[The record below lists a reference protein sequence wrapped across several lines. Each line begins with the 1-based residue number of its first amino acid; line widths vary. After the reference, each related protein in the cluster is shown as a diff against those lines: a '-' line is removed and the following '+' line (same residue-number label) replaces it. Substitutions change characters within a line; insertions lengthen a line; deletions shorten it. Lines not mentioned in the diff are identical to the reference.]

1 MKIAVIAG
9 SHTNLPETYRISLV
23 VKEELEKKGIEVF
36 HYSLHDKPLPMW
48 SEDAWD
54 ENSDLSKN
62 HLGSL
67 QSEIDSCDGYV
78 IMTPEWGG
86 MATPGIKN
94 FMLLCGSFKFKPA
107 YLIGVSASRGGAY
120 PIAELRMSSYK
131 NNQIMYLPEH
141 LIVRDCENMFNGKAD
156 DSYLRKRLDYGLN
169 LLIKHAEL
177 LAPLQDSGVIDLENY
192 PYGM

>member
-1 MKIAVIAG
+1 MKIAVISG
-9 SHTNLPETYRISLV
+9 SHRPCETHRISLF

-36 HYSLHDKPLPMW
+36 HYSLMDNPLPLW

-54 ENSDLSKN
+54 DESDLVKN
-62 HLGSL
+62 TLNDL
-67 QSEIDSCDGYV
+67 QEKISSCDAYV
-78 IMTPEWGG
+78 IMSPEWGG
-86 MATPGIKN
+86 MVSPGLKN
-94 FMLLCGSFKFKPA
+94 FMLMSGTFSFKPA

-177 LAPLQDSGVIDLENY
+177 LAPLQDSGLINLEDY

>member
-1 MKIAVIAG
+1 MKIAVISG
-9 SHTNLPETYRISLV
+9 SHRACETDRISLF
-23 VKEELEKKGIEVF
+23 VKEELEKKGVEVF
-36 HYSLHDKPLPMW
+36 HYSLKDNPLPLW

-54 ENSDLSKN
+54 DESDLVKN
-62 HLGSL
+62 TLNDL
-67 QSEIDSCDGYV
+67 QENISSCDAYV
-78 IMTPEWGG
+78 VMSPEWGG
-86 MATPGIKN
+86 MVTPGLKN
-94 FMLLCGSFKFKPA
+94 FMLMSGGFMFKPA

-141 LIVRDCENMFNGKAD
+141 LIVRDCANMFNDKAD

-177 LAPLQDSGVIDLENY
+177 LAPLQDSGLINLEDY

>member
-1 MKIAVIAG
+1 MKIAVISG
-9 SHTNLPETYRISLV
+9 SHRDSQTNRISLF

-36 HYSLHDKPLPMW
+36 HYSLSNNPLPMW

-54 ENSDLSKN
+54 ENSDLVKN
-62 HLGSL
+62 SLSPL
-67 QSEIDSCDGYV
+67 QSQIASCDAYV

-94 FMLLCGSFKFKPA
+94 FMLLSGSFKFKPA
-107 YLIGVSASRGGAY
+107 YLISVSASRGGAY

-156 DSYLRKRLDYGLN
+156 DSYLRNRLDYGLN

-177 LAPLQDSGVIDLENY
+177 LAPLQDSGLIDLENY